1 MRRTQHAERFI
12 LSCALSLLFSGGP
25 AAAAPRPDSA
35 IRFRVTPDESG
46 ASITVRAEFA
56 LRGRLPYLKD
66 FGQGAAVQWFVD
78 GRPVQV
84 KAERMRDNLA
94 FRGLPSTGSALAVFT
109 LKAVTRP
116 TPGYRKRLMGG
127 PGFIMARAGLFL
139 CLVGSEEEQVSVEW
153 DLPRDWELA
162 LGTEGPQTWLD
173 TQKGLWVAARRPVIT
188 EKLVQGTRFRIAV
201 LEGAGERGREK
212 IDEAA
217 RQVFEYAVRTFGP
230 PAGREVGMA
239 LFPLGSIGGG
249 TALGTTI
256 ATEDDYL
263 TAVHE
268 LLHLWTNPFTPAWFR
283 EGVHTYMS
291 ARLLRDLG
299 ILKPR
304 EFELFLQAC
313 VEEHKAVA
321 EREGGAR
328 SLAES
333 SKAYD
338 RGAPGGDM
346 YGLMPL
352 LAYKLDREIERGM
365 ARGGERGGARA
376 EEAVEDAARARSR
389 APAGLEKVFAVVC
402 RGRTQRFDLPALI
415 RKETGYDIRPLFRE
429 YFDRVVLDPEGLIK
443 D

>member
-1 MRRTQHAERFI
+1 MLLACASWI
-12 LSCALSLLFSGGP
+12 L
-25 AAAAPRPDSA
+25 AAPDEP
-35 IRFRVTPDESG
+35 IRFRVTPAESG
-46 ASITVRAEFA
+46 AAITVRAEFA

-66 FGQGAAVQWFVD
+66 FGQGPVVQWFVN
-78 GRPVQV
+78 GRAVQV

-94 FRGLPSTGSALAVFT
+94 FRGLPSTGKALAIYT

-127 PGFIMARAGLFL
+127 PGFVMARAGVFL
-139 CLVGSEEEQVSVEW
+139 CLVGAEEGAVDVTW

-162 LGTEGPQTWLD
+162 LGTEGPQTWRD
-173 TQKGLWVAARRPVIT
+173 TQSGLWVAARKPVIT
-188 EKLVQGTRFRIAV
+188 EKFVQGTRFRIAV

-212 IDEAA
+212 VDEAA
-217 RQVFEYAVRTFGP
+217 RQVFEYAMRTFGP
-230 PAGREVGMA
+230 PGGREVGMA
-239 LFPLGSIGGG
+239 LFPPGALGGG

-256 ATEDDYL
+256 AAEDDFL

-299 ILKPR
+299 ILKER

-333 SKAYD
+333 SRAYD
-338 RGAPGGDM
+338 RGAAGGDM

-352 LAYKLDREIERGM
+352 LAYKLDREIDRSTGRAVEQGEGRG
-365 ARGGERGGARA
+365 
-376 EEAVEDAARARSR
+376 EAVTGDRTAAGDRTLE
-389 APAGLEKVFAVVC
+389 GLEKVLAVVC
-402 RGRTQRFDLPALI
+402 RKRTERFDIPALI
-415 RKETGYDIRPLFRE
+415 LKETGYDVRPLFRE
-429 YFDRVVLDPEGLIK
+429 HFDRVVLDPASLIK